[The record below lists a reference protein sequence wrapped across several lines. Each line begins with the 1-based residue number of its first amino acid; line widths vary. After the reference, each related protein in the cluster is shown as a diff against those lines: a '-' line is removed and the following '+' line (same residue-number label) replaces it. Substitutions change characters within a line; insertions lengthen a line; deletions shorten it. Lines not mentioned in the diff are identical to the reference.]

1 MQYTRDTF
9 VEGRRMMLSLNSI
22 AACLNANQSGPMVV
36 DKWMEHSNGIASTST
51 ASNKGICL
59 LIFVNNIKE
68 FELLASKFLIYR

>member
-36 DKWMEHSNGIASTST
+36 DMEHSNGIASTST

-68 FELLASKFLIYR
+68 F